1 MKKEIKRLAVLA
13 SGNGTTLQA
22 VIDAIESKILDQNIE
37 IVISDNEDAY
47 ALERAKK
54 HGIKTSVLKA
64 KTKEERDDEIV
75 ELLKDKKIDL
85 ILLLGYLKLIGPK
98 TIKRYT
104 IVNTHPSLIPKFCG
118 KGMYGMNVHKAV
130 YESREKETGVTIH
143 FVNENYDE
151 GSIIWQTHVPVL
163 KGDTKES
170 ISSRVQIMEKA
181 QLIWV
186 LQAFREGKIE
196 KNEN

>member
-1 MKKEIKRLAVLA
+1 M
-13 SGNGTTLQA
+13 
-22 VIDAIESKILDQNIE
+22 
-37 IVISDNEDAY
+37 IVISDNKDAY

-54 HGIKTSVLKA
+54 HEIKTHILVS

-75 ELLKDKKIDL
+75 DVLKNEKIDL

-98 TIKRYT
+98 TVKKYT

-130 YESREKETGVTIH
+130 YEAHEKETGVTIH

-151 GSIIWQTHVPVL
+151 GSIIWQTHVPIFE
-163 KGDTKES
+163 KDTPES
-170 ISSRVQIMEKA
+170 ISERVQIMEKA
-181 QLIWV
+181 QLLWA
-186 LQAFREGKIE
+186 LKAFSEGKIE
-196 KNEN
+196 KKS